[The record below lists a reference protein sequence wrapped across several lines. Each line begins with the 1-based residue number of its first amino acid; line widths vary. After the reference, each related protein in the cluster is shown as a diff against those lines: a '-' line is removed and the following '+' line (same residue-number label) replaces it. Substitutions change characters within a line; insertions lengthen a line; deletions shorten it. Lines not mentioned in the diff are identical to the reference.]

1 MAMKPCKDC
10 GEQVSSRADEC
21 PHCGRLTGLGRLDYF
36 TNGYVLLLLLFA
48 YYSVRK
54 YLM

>member
-21 PHCGRLTGLGRLDYF
+21 PRCGRWMIFGRWYSFFGTEMLILM
-36 TNGYVLLLLLFA
+36 LLLYFGLQ
-48 YYSVRK
+48 RI
-54 YLM
+54 